1 MRLGI
6 NGWRIDGQTGVPRY
20 VANVVRHWTADVIDD
35 RFERVTLYTPRPMDR
50 AGLNLPPSIEQ
61 RLLGP
66 DWPLLAW
73 ENARLGPCA
82 DDDVLFCPS
91 NSRPLIARGRVVV
104 TTHDAQPKSH
114 PQFFPWSARLVHTPL
129 YGWSARHADL
139 VITDSQAA
147 RDDIVQYWGVAP
159 SRMRVVY
166 LAAAEHFRRIIDKTR
181 VAEAHLRLLGSAEPF
196 FLFVG
201 KLSGRRSLPLLLSAF
216 AEFRQRTRHPHRLVV
231 VGQNIHKLNVAKML
245 HELRIAAH
253 VCYPGYVADEDLNL
267 LYNAAEALISP
278 ALYETMSLPVME
290 AQATGTPV
298 IAMDLPALRE
308 ITGGAALLLPRPGV
322 PEMFAAM
329 RRIAGEPPLRDALSE
344 RGLESSRRFS
354 WRRCAEETLGV
365 LEEAARA
372 TGRRRGNITRKQA
385 A

>member
-1 MRLGI
+1 MKLGI

-20 VANVVRHWTADVIDD
+20 IANVVRHWTPDVIGA
-35 RFERVTLYTPRPMDR
+35 RFERVTLYTPRSMDC
-50 AGLNLPPSIEQ
+50 AQLNLPASVEQ
-61 RLLGP
+61 RVLGP
-66 DWPLLAW
+66 NWPLLAW
-73 ENARLGPCA
+73 ENARLGPRA

-91 NSRPLIARGRVVV
+91 NSRPLVARGRIVV

-114 PQFFPWSARLVHTPL
+114 PQFFPWTARFLHTPL
-129 YGWSARHADL
+129 YGWSARNADL

-147 RDDIVQYWGVAP
+147 CDDIVKHWGVAP

-166 LAAAEHFRRIIDKTR
+166 LAAAEHFCRIGDEGR
-181 VAEAHLRLLGSAEPF
+181 VAEARVRLLGSAEPF

-201 KLSGRRSLPLLLSAF
+201 KLSGRRSLPLLFSAF
-216 AEFRQRTRHPHRLVV
+216 AEFKERTRHPHRLVV
-231 VGQNIHKLNVAKML
+231 VGQNIHNLDVARML
-245 HELRIAAH
+245 EELRIAEH

-267 LYNAAEALISP
+267 LYNAADALISP

-308 ITGGAALLLPRPGV
+308 ITGGAALLLPRPDAA
-322 PEMFAAM
+322 EMCAAM
-329 RRIAGEPPLRDALSE
+329 RRIADEPRLRQELSG
-344 RGLESSRRFS
+344 RGLEYSRRFS
-354 WRRCAEETLGV
+354 WRGCAEETLGV
-365 LEEAARA
+365 LEEAAQGTA
-372 TGRRRGNITRKQA
+372 RRGRKSTQRRA